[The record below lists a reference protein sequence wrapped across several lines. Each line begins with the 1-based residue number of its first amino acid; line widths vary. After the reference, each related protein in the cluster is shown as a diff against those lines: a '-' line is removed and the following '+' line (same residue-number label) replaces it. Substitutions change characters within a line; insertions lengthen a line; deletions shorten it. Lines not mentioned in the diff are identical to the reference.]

1 MSCILPEFLFLQSLS
16 QSSALGTALYQ
27 KHLRI
32 TPYPGLSEAKVQYQS
47 LACQNAHSTSFGS
60 HRVEM
65 QSILSTE
72 KTLSGKQST
81 SEKLSSAL

>member
-1 MSCILPEFLFLQSLS
+1 MREGGNPNMSCILTEFLFLQSLS

-32 TPYPGLSEAKVQYQS
+32 TPYPGSSEVQYQS
-47 LACQNAHSTSFGS
+47 LACQNTHSTSFGS

-65 QSILSTE
+65 EHFEYRENPLWEAVHI
-72 KTLSGKQST
+72 
-81 SEKLSSAL
+81 